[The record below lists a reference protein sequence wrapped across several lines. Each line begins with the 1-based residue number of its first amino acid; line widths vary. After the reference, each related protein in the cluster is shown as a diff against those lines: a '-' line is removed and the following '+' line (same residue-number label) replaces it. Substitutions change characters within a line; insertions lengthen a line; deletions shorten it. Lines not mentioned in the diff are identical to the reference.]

1 MYSIVVPLYVYMYFC
16 LLICMHSYL
25 LEYVRD
31 SCFVRV
37 VGGDIVNFVTIRVSV
52 AESQ

>member
-1 MYSIVVPLYVYMYFC
+1 MYPYLIGYV
-16 LLICMHSYL
+16 S
-25 LEYVRD
+25 D

-37 VGGDIVNFVTIRVSV
+37 VGDDIVNFVTIRVSV